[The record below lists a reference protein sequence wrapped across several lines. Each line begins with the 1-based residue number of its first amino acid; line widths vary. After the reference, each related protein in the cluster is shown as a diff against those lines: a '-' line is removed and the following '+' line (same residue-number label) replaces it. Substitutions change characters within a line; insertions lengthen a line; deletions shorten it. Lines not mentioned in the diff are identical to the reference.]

1 MASPLLQRIKSNS
14 KKNILHVQFTCIH
27 TKSWKYEY
35 VCDKPVRY
43 LNANIQEHGGHVF
56 CIKKSL
62 KILNK
67 ELMRTGESK
76 DRQSSSQAKKTR
88 NNLQTLHRNFWS
100 TCFHTTGFIGFRVAQ
115 SKVSV

>member
-1 MASPLLQRIKSNS
+1 M
-14 KKNILHVQFTCIH
+14 
-27 TKSWKYEY
+27 
-35 VCDKPVRY
+35 RY

-88 NNLQTLHRNFWS
+88 NNLQTLHRNFRLS
-100 TCFHTTGFIGFRVAQ
+100 NTTFFFCADQLIDDSIYFL
-115 SKVSV
+115 